1 MSRLAPSPTDP
12 LRPGFPSAGSSRG
25 GFVTSPPPDNR
36 GSAKRDAKFVGD
48 EIRRLLESRA
58 VEICPAPRV
67 ISPLS
72 IAQGDPASLL
82 SRALLHS
89 IAEAQKTFSSPSAP
103 IPLSPDEADSQP
115 QELSPSIHSPTFWCR
130 ERCVFPG
137 AKSTLLQCL
146 ASTVTRA
153 EPALLPVLLEAI
165 SGSKAEATMK
175 SYRASMKN
183 LRLYAKDRGLDPAC
197 PSTLL
202 IYTLKKIEEGR
213 ALSTLKI
220 VSSAFSHFD
229 DPLSQT
235 HSHILSYLQDST
247 RKKCVATHHSPVDP
261 SIIDSF
267 VQYSFA
273 NPSDPNAIRTTLGA
287 SLSFSALLRV
297 NELLSLRWDD
307 LSWSED
313 TLRVSVKKAKND
325 QFGEGRDTFIA
336 VDKNSLCLSLFHSYK
351 ESFPP
356 SPWVFSSRS
365 HPDRAISTDAFRKD
379 LSGRSNGIDPSRRL
393 PGCSSEKGEME
404 INHRYCPLHLRYI
417 GSPRRS
423 IPSPL
428 IPSFPSLILRCLVL
442 HVPFSQF
449 VSQHPPFSTF
459 THCIISH
466 FACLRLL
473 FAP

>member
-1 MSRLAPSPTDP
+1 MSRLAPSHTDP
-12 LRPGFPSAGSSRG
+12 LPSCPTLASLLRAALAASSSRALPPVRASAVASG
-25 GFVTSPPPDNR
+25 GISRVSVQSSREVCDPAIINIPTADNR

-103 IPLSPDEADSQP
+103 IPLSPDERGEVDQW
-115 QELSPSIHSPTFWCR
+115 LR
-130 ERCVFPG
+130 ENAKERLDIKREKCVFPG

-153 EPALLPVLLEAI
+153 ELALLPVLLEAI

-202 IYTLKKIEEGR
+202 IYTLMKIEEGR

-220 VSSAFSHFD
+220 VSSAFSHFA

-247 RKKCVATHHSPVDP
+247 RRKCESPIITP
-261 SIIDSF
+261 STPLLLIHL
-267 VQYSFA
+267 YS
-273 NPSDPNAIRTTLGA
+273 I
-287 SLSFSALLRV
+287 
-297 NELLSLRWDD
+297 
-307 LSWSED
+307 
-313 TLRVSVKKAKND
+313 
-325 QFGEGRDTFIA
+325 
-336 VDKNSLCLSLFHSYK
+336 H
-351 ESFPP
+351 
-356 SPWVFSSRS
+356 
-365 HPDRAISTDAFRKD
+365 
-379 LSGRSNGIDPSRRL
+379 L
-393 PGCSSEKGEME
+393 P
-404 INHRYCPLHLRYI
+404 IH
-417 GSPRRS
+417 
-423 IPSPL
+423 L
-428 IPSFPSLILRCLVL
+428 IPTP
-442 HVPFSQF
+442 F
-449 VSQHPPFSTF
+449 VSP
-459 THCIISH
+459 
-466 FACLRLL
+466 
-473 FAP
+473 

>member
-1 MSRLAPSPTDP
+1 MSPLAPSPTDP
-12 LRPGFPSAGSSRG
+12 LLSCPTLASLLRAALAAASSRALPPVRASAVASG
-25 GFVTSPPPDNR
+25 GISRVPVQSAREDNR

-115 QELSPSIHSPTFWCR
+115 QELSPSIHSPTLSCGDLTIYS
-130 ERCVFPG
+130 G

-220 VSSAFSHFD
+220 VSSAFSHFA

-247 RKKCVATHHSPVDP
+247 RKKCVVTHHSPVEP

-273 NPSDPNAIRTTLGA
+273 NPSDP
-287 SLSFSALLRV
+287 SPFV
-297 NELLSLRWDD
+297 
-307 LSWSED
+307 
-313 TLRVSVKKAKND
+313 
-325 QFGEGRDTFIA
+325 
-336 VDKNSLCLSLFHSYK
+336 
-351 ESFPP
+351 PP
-356 SPWVFSSRS
+356 
-365 HPDRAISTDAFRKD
+365 
-379 LSGRSNGIDPSRRL
+379 
-393 PGCSSEKGEME
+393 
-404 INHRYCPLHLRYI
+404 
-417 GSPRRS
+417 
-423 IPSPL
+423 
-428 IPSFPSLILRCLVL
+428 
-442 HVPFSQF
+442 
-449 VSQHPPFSTF
+449 
-459 THCIISH
+459 
-466 FACLRLL
+466 
-473 FAP
+473 

>member
-1 MSRLAPSPTDP
+1 SPTDP
-12 LRPGFPSAGSSRG
+12 LPSCPTLASLLRAALAAASSRALPPVRASAVANG
-25 GFVTSPPPDNR
+25 GISRVPVQSAREDNR
-36 GSAKRDAKFVGD
+36 GSAKRDAKFVG
-48 EIRRLLESRA
+48 
-58 VEICPAPRV
+58 EICPAPRV

-72 IAQGDPASLL
+72 IAQGEPASLL
-82 SRALLHS
+82 SRAVLHS
-89 IAEAQKTFSSPSAP
+89 IAKAQKTFSSPSAP

-115 QELSPSIHSPTFWCR
+115 QELSPSIHSPTLSCGDLTIYS
-130 ERCVFPG
+130 G
-137 AKSTLLQCL
+137 AKSSLLQCL

-220 VSSAFSHFD
+220 VSSAFSHFA

-247 RKKCVATHHSPVDP
+247 RKKCVVTHHSPVDP

-273 NPSDPNAIRTTLGA
+273 NPSDPNTIRTTLGA

-307 LSWSED
+307 LSWTED
-313 TLRVSVKKAKND
+313 TLLVSVKKAKND
-325 QFGEGRDTFIA
+325 QFGEGKDTFIA
-336 VDKNSLCLSLFHSYK
+336 VDKNSPCLSLFHSYK
-351 ESFPP
+351 ESVPP
-356 SPWVFSSRS
+356 SPWVFPSRS

-379 LSGRSNGIDPSRRL
+379 LSRLCTLAGVTRITPHQLRAGGAMESISQCVSLDAVQRRGDGNQSPVL
-393 PGCSSEKGEME
+393 P
-404 INHRYCPLHLRYI
+404 PT
-417 GSPRRS
+417 SP
-423 IPSPL
+423 IHWKPKAE
-428 IPSFPSLILRCLVL
+428 PSLSL
-442 HVPFSQF
+442 
-449 VSQHPPFSTF
+449 
-459 THCIISH
+459 
-466 FACLRLL
+466 
-473 FAP
+473 